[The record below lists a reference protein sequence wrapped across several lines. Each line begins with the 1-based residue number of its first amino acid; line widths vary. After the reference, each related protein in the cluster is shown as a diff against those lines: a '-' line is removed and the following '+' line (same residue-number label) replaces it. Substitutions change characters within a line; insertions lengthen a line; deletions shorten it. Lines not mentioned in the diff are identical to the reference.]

1 MTQKLGDNFPEETQ
15 QEFIASQMVPGAVF
29 RIHCHFTTPPKLK
42 RVVLVACEP
51 DHLFLIINT
60 NIPQIVKYNPN
71 RAQCQL
77 RLLAGNC
84 AYLDHDSWL
93 DCSDV
98 IQIDEHEVS
107 QQLVG
112 NLDGVLGGIDTKT
125 KQQVVHLASLS
136 NLISP
141 IQLNAIQGALTP

>member
-1 MTQKLGDNFPEETQ
+1 VTQRFGDSFPEEIQ
-15 QEFIASQMVPGAVF
+15 QQFITSQMVPGTVF
-29 RIHCHFTTPPKLK
+29 RLHCDFTTPPKLK

-60 NIPQIVKYNPN
+60 NIPRIVQRDSN

-77 RLLAGNC
+77 PLLAANC

-98 IQIDEHEVS
+98 VQIGEGEVS

-112 NLDGVLGGIDTKT
+112 NLGGILGGIDAQTM
-125 KQQVVHLASLS
+125 QQIVQLVSLS

-141 IQLNAIQGALTP
+141 IQLKAIQKGLMP